1 MPLEHTVRLQGAT
14 VTCRGHDDGRATG
27 TTAGAWRSPPGQPVP
42 WGTAAERRRTAALL
56 IPRSGRYGP
65 SRQRA
70 QKTWRG
76 KLEGLAASHLQ
87 AATDCAMLCMQP
99 IPRER

>member
-42 WGTAAERRRTAALL
+42 WGTAAERRRA
-56 IPRSGRYGP
+56 
-65 SRQRA
+65 
-70 QKTWRG
+70 
-76 KLEGLAASHLQ
+76 
-87 AATDCAMLCMQP
+87 
-99 IPRER
+99 